1 MLSVLSV
8 LLVYVRRHKNDIY
21 CVKLYGIKFMRP
33 LHSSL
38 ILSVFFFFLHS
49 DLDLCDIRKIAE
61 DILGLIF

>member
-21 CVKLYGIKFMRP
+21 CVKLYGIKFMRS

-38 ILSVFFFFLHS
+38 ILSVFFFLHS